1 MRGCVQ
7 KFEHRSEE
15 RIVNRNLLYIS
26 TIILT
31 LAGCAS
37 EDYIGDPETRIQ
49 NENGKAIS
57 LNLTAAPQTRSAKTG
72 AEAAGDLNNNFVI
85 WGDKTVGSST
95 QTVFNNYQANYVT
108 GSENTTT
115 SNSAGWEYIGYKN
128 LPYGTGTRSGDS
140 EPYTITLNNDGV
152 ATNATA
158 TGVEQS
164 IKFWDY
170 SASNYN
176 FFAYSLGKGD
186 DPDHPDDTEYAKAS
200 AMTTS
205 GYSLSGTADQLKACY
220 ISNKKTISP
229 SASSSS
235 QVQLEF
241 MNFAS
246 NVKMAFYETVPG
258 YSVKDIV
265 FYAGVSTK
273 PNAAP
278 YPPYLYLY
286 SSDASD
292 PLLPTA
298 GTYTVSFDT
307 NGKAQVSAPTSA
319 TTVANLAF
327 GDALTYTADKEHQE
341 AAGLNY
347 IGRSSD
353 AATPTTTVT
362 VLPNPG
368 GTDLHLKID
377 YTLLTRDGLGETI
390 KVTGATATVPAVY
403 AQWKPNHSYTYLF
416 KISDNTNG
424 LTNPEVATKI
434 GLSPI
439 TLDAVV
445 CAGADGEQ
453 ETVTTVTDPSIT
465 TYQKGSD
472 YATTDTYNAGDIYVV
487 VTTSTGT
494 VATLTTTATDP
505 DDINA
510 KLYTVT
516 NEKGSSTSVTPAQQ
530 ITETSVANVLTTE
543 LVSGSY
549 AVTDA
554 NGWTMTVT
562 PVAAN
567 VLSAITQIDANDAPD
582 GKAITINGAKFTAA
596 AGTTYVFEYIH
607 TTTDETPVTTK
618 LYKVIKVAS
627 GS

>member
-1 MRGCVQ
+1 M
-7 KFEHRSEE
+7 
-15 RIVNRNLLYIS
+15 NRNLLYIS

-72 AEAAGDLNNNFVI
+72 AEAASDLNNNFVI
-85 WGDKTVGSST
+85 WGDKTITVSDNT
-95 QTVFNNYQANYVT
+95 TKQTVFDNYQVNYVT
-108 GSENTTT
+108 NSANTTT
-115 SNSAGWEYIGYKN
+115 SNSAGWEYVGYTSKKN
-128 LPYGTGTRSGDS
+128 VGQT
-140 EPYTITLNNDGV
+140 
-152 ATNATA
+152 
-158 TGVEQS
+158 

-170 SASNYN
+170 SADHYD

-186 DPDHPDDTEYAKAS
+186 KPNDLENTSYATATE
-200 AMTTS
+200 MNGD
-205 GYSLSGTADQLKACY
+205 GYKLSGTVEELAACY
-220 ISNKKTISP
+220 ISDKVTKP
-229 SASSSS
+229 HAELSAANT
-235 QVQLEF
+235 QVSLKF
-241 MNFAS
+241 RRLGAK
-246 NVKMAFYETVPG
+246 VKIALYETIPG
-258 YSVKDIV
+258 YSVKDV
-265 FYAGVSTK
+265 KFYRDGSILSG
-273 PNAAP
+273 AAEG
-278 YPPYLYLY
+278 YGTTAYLYAANYAETTRTILSHTDGTGTISVEY
-286 SSDASD
+286 GSETPTLGWTPTDSEKDKPYISFGDSD
-292 PLLPTA
+292 PTA
-298 GTYTVSFDT
+298 TDW
-307 NGKAQVSAPTSA
+307 
-319 TTVANLAF
+319 ANWAEKDYKQAE
-327 GDALTYTADKEHQE
+327 G
-341 AAGLNY
+341 NY
-347 IGRSSD
+347 IGRSSVTATGTKD
-353 AATPTTTVT
+353 FMLVLPSPSVVTPT
-362 VLPNPG
+362 
-368 GTDLHLKID
+368 DLKLKID

-390 KVTGATATVPAVY
+390 HVTGATATVPAAY
-403 AQWKPNHSYTYLF
+403 AQWKPNYSYTYLF

-424 LTNPEVATKI
+424 LTNPNVATKI

-472 YATTDTYNAGDIYVV
+472 FATTDTYNAGDIYVV
-487 VTTSTGT
+487 VTTSAG
-494 VATLTTTATDP
+494 VATLTTT
-505 DDINA
+505 DDDTNNINA
-510 KLYTVT
+510 KLYAVT
-516 NEKGSSTSVTPAQQ
+516 NEKGSSTSDTPARQ
-530 ITETSVANVLTTE
+530 ITETSVANVLTKE
-543 LVSGSY
+543 PVSGSY

-582 GKAITINGAKFTAA
+582 GKAITINGAKFTAV

-618 LYKVIKVAS
+618 YYKVIKVAS